1 MDKDILLKT
10 GSDAAET
17 LISYLAKDAISAD
30 FLKTYLSNASSQS
43 ERTLKLKS
51 ALENL
56 SEASQDIE
64 TEAQNISSKAGQNN
78 ESLRQIY
85 GEIKK
90 LRQSIEGIE
99 NDHKKYME
107 QFKVLLSQ
115 IKEINALIDSIKNI
129 SAQTNLLSF
138 NASIEAARAGVAG
151 KGFRIIANEVKKL
164 SDDTDKTSETIKT
177 KVENLTRSVSTLEKD
192 TYQNSTDLA
201 KLSSEATL
209 TIQRFKETLKNNANN
224 NDYVSEITTHIGQ
237 NLSKIENIITVVQD
251 NQQENE
257 STLNE
262 FGRFASD
269 NAMLFNDLYSFAYQL
284 KAIFEDLK

>member
-10 GSDAAET
+10 GSDAAEI

-78 ESLRQIY
+78 ENLRQIY

-138 NASIEAARAGVAG
+138 NAAIEAARAGVAG

-192 TYQNSTDLA
+192 TNQNSTDLA

-209 TIQRFKETLKNNANN
+209 TIQRFKETLKNNADN

-237 NLSKIENIITVVQD
+237 NLAKIENIITVVQD